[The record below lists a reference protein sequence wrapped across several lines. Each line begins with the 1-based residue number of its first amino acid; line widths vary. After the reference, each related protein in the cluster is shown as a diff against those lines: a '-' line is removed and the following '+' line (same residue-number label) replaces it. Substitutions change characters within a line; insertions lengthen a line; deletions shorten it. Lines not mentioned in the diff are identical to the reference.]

1 MMIQKNLI
9 EEMNKIGER
18 AKQASNHLAQASS
31 TQKNKALTLA
41 AQALKDHR
49 GDILKAN
56 EIDCES
62 ARSHT
67 LSPQLIDRLWLDEK
81 RVFAMAKGLE
91 DIAELPDPIGEV
103 IAHWTRPNGLD
114 ISRIRVPLGV
124 IGIIYESR
132 PNVTADAGALCLKSG
147 NAAILRGGSES
158 FHSSQVILTLL
169 QKGLEASGLPNDCLQ
184 AVPTKDRDAVG
195 IMLKMNEFIDVI
207 VPRGGKSL
215 IERIISES
223 RIPLFQH
230 LEGNNH
236 CYVEKTAQP
245 AMARQIVMNAK
256 MRRPSIC
263 GATETLLI
271 DKDLVVT
278 LLPEL
283 IDDLLTAGCEI
294 RGDDQTQ
301 SLDSRVNPASEQDWS
316 MEYLDKIIAV
326 RVVEDYHEAIAHIQR
341 YSSHHT
347 EAIISEN
354 KDAVDAFFKKIDSA
368 ILLHNASTQY
378 ADGGEFG
385 MGAEIGIATGKL
397 HARGPVGLE
406 QLTSFKYL
414 VRGNGQVR
422 P

>member
-147 NAAILRGGSES
+147 NGAILRGGSES